1 MRKLGLLTSTA
12 LTTSLISGAGMAADL
27 RMPVKS
33 PVIAPPFSWTGCY
46 VGGNAGGVSARI
58 AHGVTV
64 PDVPVID
71 IQSSG
76 RDTGFI
82 GGGQIGCNWQYSPS
96 WVFGVEGDIN
106 YTGVRRSSNFA
117 FTASANGG
125 EDVIGS
131 QTTKLRWL
139 GTLRGRL
146 GPSWGNSFLYA
157 TGGAAFG
164 SVKSSFTAS
173 DENSDVY
180 GGSASTV
187 RFGWTVGA
195 GYEYAF
201 SRTISGKL
209 EYLHF
214 DLGRVNYQV
223 VSLTGPT
230 SVPVP
235 WAARARVSGDI
246 VRAGINFRWN

>member
-12 LTTSLISGAGMAADL
+12 LTTSLISGAGMAADM

-33 PVIAPPFSWTGCY
+33 PVIAPPISWSGCY
-46 VGGNAGGVSARI
+46 IGGNAGGVSARI
-58 AHGVTV
+58 EHGFSLPGANV
-64 PDVPVID
+64 
-71 IQSSG
+71 QSTG

-82 GGGQIGCNWQYSPS
+82 GGGQIGCNWQYSPG
-96 WVFGVEGDIN
+96 WVFGVEGDVN
-106 YTGVRRSSNFA
+106 YAGVKRSSNFA
-117 FTASANGG
+117 FAVLG
-125 EDVIGS
+125 EDVAGS

-139 GTLRGRL
+139 TTIRGRL
-146 GPSWGNSFLYA
+146 GPTWDRSFLYL
-157 TGGAAFG
+157 TGGAAIG
-164 SVKSSFTAS
+164 GVKSSVAAI
-173 DENSDVY
+173 DENGATY
-180 GGSASTV
+180 LGSASAT

-223 VSLTGPT
+223 N
-230 SVPVP
+230 
-235 WAARARVSGDI
+235 RVSGVNAVAASWNARAKVGGDI
-246 VRAGINFRWN
+246 IRAGINFRWN

>member
-33 PVIAPPFSWTGCY
+33 PVIAPPFSWSGCY
-46 VGGNAGGVSARI
+46 IGGNAGGVSGRVQ
-58 AHGVTV
+58 HGSTLTGAN
-64 PDVPVID
+64 PNINFE
-71 IQSSG
+71 STG
-76 RDTGFI
+76 RDTGFT
-82 GGGQIGCNWQYSPS
+82 GGGQIGCNWQYSPG

-106 YTGVRRSSNFA
+106 YVGVKRSSNFA
-117 FTASANGG
+117 FAFSNEESTGT
-125 EDVIGS
+125 
-131 QTTKLRWL
+131 QTTKLQWL
-139 GTLRGRL
+139 STIRGRL
-146 GPSWGNSFLYA
+146 GPSWDRSFLYL
-157 TGGAAFG
+157 TGGAAIG
-164 SVKSSFTAS
+164 GVKSSIAATAS
-173 DENSDVY
+173 NGSTYAGSVSD
-180 GGSASTV
+180 T

-223 VSLTGPT
+223 NLVSGALN
-230 SVPVP
+230 VPLP
-235 WAARARVSGDI
+235 WNARAKVSGDI
-246 VRAGINFRWN
+246 IRAGINFRLN